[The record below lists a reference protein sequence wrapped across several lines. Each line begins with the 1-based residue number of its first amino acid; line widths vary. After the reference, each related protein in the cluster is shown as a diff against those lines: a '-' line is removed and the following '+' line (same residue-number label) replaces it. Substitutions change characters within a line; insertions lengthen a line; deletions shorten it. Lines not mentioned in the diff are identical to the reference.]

1 MEPVSRHLGQYIIE
15 HPAATGTY
23 CVFVATYLDPNV
35 VSDFRGRKNWPYY
48 DPNDVGKS
56 CRGMKIIPL
65 DTAKIRDILESEQQ
79 YAELYRIFE
88 SNFVKEGLDPLD
100 WARDLNEDI
109 DGILL

>member
-1 MEPVSRHLGQYIIE
+1 
-15 HPAATGTY
+15 
-23 CVFVATYLDPNV
+23 
-35 VSDFRGRKNWPYY
+35 
-48 DPNDVGKS
+48 
-56 CRGMKIIPL
+56 MKIIPL